1 MAVEPG
7 VRVSTLELFFDLVF
21 VFTITQLTGVL
32 ANDLTVPG
40 ALRVLLMLGV
50 IWWMYD
56 GYAWLTNA
64 VAPVSRIRRGLL
76 VTGMAGFLV
85 IALAIPDA
93 FGATGWAFGL
103 GYFLVNAVHS
113 GLFIYTAGERG
124 AAAMRALARFNLL
137 SAGLLLVGGFVPTP
151 ARYVVWGAAF
161 VVQWFS
167 PYLSP
172 PAGFSISPAHF
183 VERHGLVVIVALGE
197 SIVALGAGAFG
208 LDLNLGL
215 ILVAVLAL
223 VLSYFL
229 WWTYFGGDDE
239 RAEHRL
245 AAEEDATRRAW
256 LALYAY
262 GYAHYAL
269 LFGVVAFAA
278 GVKKA
283 IGHAFDHLATPEAL
297 VLGGGVAVFLAA
309 DVTFRRVLGL
319 APTGVRAVGALAALA
334 TVPIGVLMASAQLAA
349 LALVVLAALVVEEWR
364 SRRGATEATLGP
376 P

>member
-1 MAVEPG
+1 VAVEPG

-32 ANDLTVPG
+32 AGDLTVPG

-76 VTGMAGFLV
+76 ITGMAGFLV

-93 FGATGWAFGL
+93 FTDTGWAFGL

-124 AAAMRALARFNLL
+124 AAAMRALGRFNLL
-137 SAGLLLVGGFVPTP
+137 SASLVLIGGFVPTP
-151 ARYVVWGAAF
+151 ARYAVWSAAF
-161 VVQWFS
+161 LVQWLS

-172 PAGFSISPAHF
+172 PAGFAIAPAHF

-197 SIVALGAGAFG
+197 SVVALGLSATG
-208 LDLNLGL
+208 LPLNVGL

-223 VLSYFL
+223 VLSYLL
-229 WWTYFGGDDE
+229 WWTYFGSGDDE
-239 RAEHRL
+239 KAEHRL
-245 AAEEDATRRAW
+245 ASEEDPMRRAW
-256 LALYAY
+256 VALYAY
-262 GYAHYAL
+262 GYAHYLL
-269 LFGVVAFAA
+269 LFGIVAFAA

-283 IGHAFDHLATPEAL
+283 IGHAFDHLAVPEAL
-297 VLGGGVAVFLAA
+297 VLAGGVAIFLAA
-309 DVTFRRVLGL
+309 DVLFRRAL
-319 APTGVRAVGALAALA
+319 AVTPTGVRAVGAAVALL
-334 TVPIGVLMASAQLAA
+334 TVPVGLWMSAAQLAA
-349 LALVVLAALVVEEWR
+349 LALAVLATLVVEEWR
-364 SRRGATEATLGP
+364 SRRNVTDATFG
-376 P
+376 